1 MKLSSTIMALAALAV
16 SSLLGGAEAGLLDGP
31 CTITA
36 DLSSLSGTCPS
47 GGFENCIRSVDLS
60 PNPDSSTPQVA
71 LNSDC
76 WQPGLNQIR
85 TIQNSQAAAVSATIR
100 NGYAVAAGGSNSDDT
115 VIGLVRLS
123 DDTTLCQADA
133 SVTSG
138 TCLNSDRAPSSGGG
152 GGGGGGGGTSS
163 SAAASAQAGVVA
175 TAAAAVAGAA
185 ALLL

>member
-1 MKLSSTIMALAALAV
+1 MKLSATILALAALAV
-16 SSLLGGAEAGLLDGP
+16 SSLMGGAEAGTLDGP

-36 DLSSLSGTCPS
+36 DMSSLTGSCPT
-47 GGFENCIRSVDLS
+47 GFQKCIASMDLS
-60 PNPDSSTPQVA
+60 PDPDSSTPQVA

-85 TIQNSQAAAVSATIR
+85 TIQNSQAAIVSATIR

-123 DDTTLCQADA
+123 DDSTLCQADA

-152 GGGGGGGGTSS
+152 GGGGGGGTSS
-163 SAAASAQAGVVA
+163 SAAASAHAGVVA
-175 TAAAAVAGAA
+175 TAAAVVAGAA